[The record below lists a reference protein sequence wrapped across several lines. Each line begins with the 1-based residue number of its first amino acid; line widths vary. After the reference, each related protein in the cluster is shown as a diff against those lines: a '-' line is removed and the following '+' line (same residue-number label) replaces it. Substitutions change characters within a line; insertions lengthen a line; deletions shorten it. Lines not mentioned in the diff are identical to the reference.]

1 MQDDYFFDKI
11 LNYVYLVK
19 NCIDQ
24 NMNIVTEQKKALI
37 KKLQEIDNKEA
48 GLKFFVLLQELI
60 EVTNFDIDDPRIA
73 FSIRKD
79 KAITANINFYA
90 ALKLH
95 RQNGVWFELMFF
107 KRDEALFAK
116 YKNVKISSLADSS
129 DFLYIKIPFEQK
141 HILEDTK
148 VMSAWQHCLEELK
161 ATAASSMKKEH
172 HNHYIYQVA
181 ENENLRNELFWE
193 IENPD
198 KEKACTEGLTANSIV
213 YETESRY
220 ATKLNIALN
229 LILCGPPGTGKTF
242 EVQQLAQNTDHHFIT
257 FHQSYSYEDFLEGIR
272 PVAKS
277 GQIFY
282 EIVKGVFYQSC
293 LAAMQKAGY
302 KTFMDCAEDT
312 KESRELKFKQ
322 APSQL
327 LVIDEIN
334 RANISKVFGELI
346 TLVEDN
352 KRLGAKN
359 ELWLTLP
366 YSHESFGVPANLHI
380 VGTMNTADRSI
391 ALLDLA
397 LRRRFEFQE
406 MMPQPHLLHEIEGIN
421 LEKLLQKINQR
432 IEFLLDRNHT
442 IGHAYF
448 IDIQSFKALC
458 LLFSKKIISLLQEY
472 FYNDWEK
479 LRLVLGNDLVLRE
492 TLKTKAIF
500 GKNLDNF
507 DDESFHY
514 FINPDL
520 ISGEIEADIF
530 NNI

>member
-1 MQDDYFFDKI
+1 
-11 LNYVYLVK
+11 
-19 NCIDQ
+19 
-24 NMNIVTEQKKALI
+24 MNIVSEQKEALI
-37 KKLQEIDNKEA
+37 KKLQEIDNREA
-48 GLKFFVLLQELI
+48 CLKFFVLLQELI

-73 FSIRKD
+73 FSVRKD

-90 ALKLH
+90 ALKLF

-107 KRDEALFAK
+107 KRDEALFSK
-116 YKNVKISSLADSS
+116 YKGVKILSLADSS

-141 HILEDTK
+141 HILDDTK

-161 ATAASSMKKEH
+161 ATAVSSMKKEH

-181 ENENLRNELFWE
+181 ESESLRNELFWE
-193 IENPD
+193 IANPD
-198 KEKACTEGLTANSIV
+198 EVAGLTSYKSKARPAVQTLS
-213 YETESRY
+213 ETESKY
-220 ATKLNIALN
+220 AIKLNIPLN
-229 LILCGPPGTGKTF
+229 LIFYGPPGTGKTF
-242 EVQQLAQNTDHHFIT
+242 EVQRLAQNVAVGVPNYQFIT

-272 PVAKS
+272 PVTKG
-277 GQIFY
+277 GQVHY
-282 EIVKGVFYQSC
+282 EIIKGVFYQSC
-293 LAAMQKAGY
+293 LAALQKAGY
-302 KTFMDCAEDT
+302 QTFLDCMEDSA
-312 KESRELKFKQ
+312 ESREQKFKQ

-327 LVIDEIN
+327 LIIDEIN

-346 TLVEDN
+346 SLVEDN
-352 KRLGAKN
+352 KRLGSKN

-366 YSHESFGVPANLHI
+366 YSQENFGVPANLHI

-406 MMPQPHLLHEIEGIN
+406 MMPQPHLLAEIEGVN
-421 LEKLLQKINQR
+421 LEKLLSKINQR

-442 IGHAYF
+442 IGHAYL
-448 IDIQSFKALC
+448 IDCQSIMQLC
-458 LLFSKKIISLLQEY
+458 KVFSYKIVPLLQEY

-479 LRLVLGNDLVLRE
+479 IRLVLGHDLVLRE

-500 GKNLDNF
+500 GKNLDDF
-507 DDESFHY
+507 EDETCRY

-520 ISGEIEADIF
+520 FSGKIGAEIF
-530 NNI
+530 VNL